1 MGVSFSLARPKQKV
15 SSIRAKISLSGVSIF
30 LYTGRSVET
39 DHWDKKKCF
48 VKSYVG
54 KSTTTLLIQR
64 LKELEIDILTLLDQY
79 KNGKSKMNF
88 IELQSKLTALVDRP
102 DRKKGEPVA
111 KFYQPKETLLGFLDQ
126 FIQDCE
132 SGVRLS
138 PKRQKLKPTSIGSY
152 RTTKGYLLKFQ
163 EQTKKILTLKDFS
176 QSDIDKFSD
185 FLIIDEEF
193 AMNTHAKAMMD
204 LLQIIKYAVKLK
216 KIPAAKMIE
225 LEFDTRREETD
236 SIYLTES
243 EILQLLEIKDFD
255 DPIHEQVRDVFV
267 VGCFTA
273 MRFSDYSTIDPSAIR
288 NNRLE
293 FVQKKTG
300 GKVTIPIHPVVNT
313 ILKKYNNVL
322 PKVPKNNEFNR
333 IIKLVGEKLPC
344 LHVPFIRQ
352 VTYGRELKE
361 IVAMKF
367 SFLQTH
373 TSRRSFCSN
382 EIIKGT
388 DPLIIM
394 SISGHKSH
402 KSFMRYIK
410 VSPDQYADKL
420 DGIWNERYAVSSENK
435 ILI

>member
-15 SSIRAKISLSGVSIF
+15 SSIRAKISVSGVSIF

-64 LKELEIDILTLLDQY
+64 LKELEIDILTLLDRY
-79 KNGKSKMNF
+79 KNGKPKMSF
-88 IELQSKLTALVDRP
+88 IDLQAKLFALVERSDRRAITN
-102 DRKKGEPVA
+102 DKV
-111 KFYQPKETLLGFLDQ
+111 QSNSKETLIGFIDH
-126 FIQDCE
+126 FIKDCE
-132 SGVRLS
+132 FGVRLS
-138 PKRQKLKPTSIGSY
+138 PKRQKLKPSSIGSY
-152 RTTKGYLLKFQ
+152 KTTKGYLLKFQ
-163 EQTKKILTLKDFS
+163 EHTKKVLTLKDFS

-216 KIPAAKMIE
+216 KIPAVKMVE

-243 EILQLLEIKDFD
+243 EILKLLEIKDFD
-255 DPIHEQVRDVFV
+255 DPIHEEVRDVFV

-300 GKVTIPIHPVVNT
+300 GKVTIPIHPVVNSL
-313 ILKKYNNVL
+313 LKKYDNAL

-344 LHVPFIRQ
+344 LHVPFTKQ

-361 IVAMKF
+361 LVDMKYNY
-367 SFLQTH
+367 LQTH
-373 TSRRSFCSN
+373 TARRSFCSN
-382 EIIKGT
+382 EYLKGT

-410 VSPDQYADKL
+410 VSSDQYADKL
-420 DGIWNERYAVSSENK
+420 DDIWNERYSEIIRN
-435 ILI
+435 

>member
-1 MGVSFSLARPKQKV
+1 MGVSFSLARPKQKK
-15 SSIRAKISLSGVSIF
+15 SSIRAKISVSGVSIF
-30 LYTGRSVET
+30 LYTGKSVET

-64 LKELEIDILTLLDQY
+64 LKELEIDILTLLDRY
-79 KNGKSKMNF
+79 KNGKPKLSF
-88 IELQSKLTALVDRP
+88 VDLQSKLAALVERP
-102 DRKKGEPVA
+102 EIKKTTSGLANSPS
-111 KFYQPKETLLGFLDQ
+111 KETLIGFMEL

-138 PKRQKLKPTSIGSY
+138 PKRQKLKPASIGSY
-152 RTTKGYLLKFQ
+152 KTTKGYLMKFQ
-163 EQTKKILTLKDFS
+163 AHTKKVLTLKDFS
-176 QSDIDKFSD
+176 QNDIDKFSD

-216 KIPAAKMIE
+216 KIPAAKMVE

-267 VGCFTA
+267 VGCFTG
-273 MRFSDYSTIDPSAIR
+273 MRFSDYSTIDTNAIR

-293 FVQKKTG
+293 FIQKKTG

-313 ILKKYNNVL
+313 ILKKYNNEL
-322 PKVPKNNEFNR
+322 PKVPRNNEFNR
-333 IIKLVGEKLPC
+333 IIKIVGEKLPC
-344 LHVPFIRQ
+344 LHVPFTRQ

-361 IVAMKF
+361 IIAMKY
-367 SFLQTH
+367 SMISTH
-373 TSRRSFCSN
+373 TSRRSALSN
-382 EIIKGT
+382 EYLKGT

-394 SISGHKSH
+394 SMSGHKSH

-410 VSPDQYADKL
+410 VSGDQFADKL
-420 DGIWNERYAVSSENK
+420 EKIWAERE
-435 ILI
+435 LI

>member
-15 SSIRAKISLSGVSIF
+15 SSIRAKISVSGVSIF

-64 LKELEIDILTLLDQY
+64 LKELEIDILTLLDRY
-79 KNGKSKMNF
+79 KNGKQKMSF
-88 IELQSKLTALVDRP
+88 IDLQSKLVALIERP
-102 DRKKGEPVA
+102 DRKTVMIG
-111 KFYQPKETLLGFLDQ
+111 KFQGMHKDTLIGFIDQ

-138 PKRQKLKPTSIGSY
+138 PKRQKLKPSSIGSY

-163 EQTKKILTLKDFS
+163 EFIKKVLSLSDFS

-193 AMNTHAKAMMD
+193 AMNTHAKSMMD
-204 LLQIIKYAVKLK
+204 LLQIIKYAVKQK
-216 KIPAAKMIE
+216 KIPAAKLVE

-236 SIYLTES
+236 SIYLMEN
-243 EILQLLEIKDFD
+243 EILELLKIKDFD
-255 DPIHEQVRDVFV
+255 DPVHEQVRDVFV

-300 GKVTIPIHPVVNT
+300 GKVTIPIHPVVNS
-313 ILKKYNNVL
+313 ILTKYSNAL

-344 LHVPFIRQ
+344 LNVPFTKQ

-361 IVAMKF
+361 LIDMKYNY
-367 SFLQTH
+367 LQTH
-373 TSRRSFCSN
+373 TARRSFCSN
-382 EIIKGT
+382 EFLKGT
-388 DPLIIM
+388 DIPTIM
-394 SISGHKSH
+394 SISGHKSY
-402 KSFMRYIK
+402 KNFLRYVK
-410 VSPDQYADKL
+410 ASGEEHAEKL
-420 DGIWNERYAVSSENK
+420 EMIWKERYAEIV
-435 ILI
+435 

>member
-15 SSIRAKISLSGVSIF
+15 SSIRAKISVSGVSIF

-79 KNGKSKMNF
+79 KNGKQKMSF
-88 IELQSKLTALVDRP
+88 IDLQSKLVDLIERP
-102 DRKKGEPVA
+102 DRKTVMPG
-111 KFYQPKETLLGFLDQ
+111 KFQGMHKDTLIGFIDH
-126 FIQDCE
+126 FIQECE

-138 PKRQKLKPTSIGSY
+138 PKRQKLKPSSIGSY
-152 RTTKGYLLKFQ
+152 KTTKGYLLKFQ
-163 EQTKKILTLKDFS
+163 EHSNKVLALKDFS

-193 AMNTHAKAMMD
+193 ALNTHAKAMMD

-216 KIPAAKMIE
+216 KIPAAKMVE

-273 MRFSDYSTIDPSAIR
+273 MRFSDYSMIDPSAIR

-300 GKVTIPIHPVVNT
+300 GKVTIPIHPVVDT
-313 ILKKYNNVL
+313 ILKKYDNAL

-344 LHVPFIRQ
+344 LHIPFIKQ

-361 IVAMKF
+361 LVDMKYNY
-367 SFLQTH
+367 LQTH
-373 TSRRSFCSN
+373 TARRSFCSN
-382 EIIKGT
+382 EFLKKT
-388 DPLIIM
+388 DPMIIM

-410 VSPDQYADKL
+410 VTGNQYADQL
-420 DGIWNERYAVSSENK
+420 DDIWNERYSEISSNN
-435 ILI
+435 L

>member
-15 SSIRAKISLSGVSIF
+15 SSIRAKISVSGVSIF

-48 VKSYVG
+48 VKSYIG

-64 LKELEIDILTLLDQY
+64 LKELEIDILTLLDRY
-79 KNGKSKMNF
+79 KNGKPKMSF
-88 IELQSKLTALVDRP
+88 IDLQAKLFALVERSDRRAITN
-102 DRKKGEPVA
+102 DKV
-111 KFYQPKETLLGFLDQ
+111 QSNNKETLIGFIDH
-126 FIQDCE
+126 FIKDCE
-132 SGVRLS
+132 FGVRLS
-138 PKRQKLKPTSIGSY
+138 PKRQKLKPSSIGSY
-152 RTTKGYLLKFQ
+152 KTTKGYLLKFQ
-163 EQTKKILTLKDFS
+163 EHTKKVLTLKDFS

-216 KIPAAKMIE
+216 KIPAVKMVE

-236 SIYLTES
+236 SIYLTEN
-243 EILQLLEIKDFD
+243 EILKLLEIKDFD
-255 DPIHEQVRDVFV
+255 DPIHEEVRDVFV

-300 GKVTIPIHPVVNT
+300 GKVTIPIHPVVNSL
-313 ILKKYNNVL
+313 LKKYDNAL

-344 LHVPFIRQ
+344 LHVPFTKQ

-361 IVAMKF
+361 LVDMKYNY
-367 SFLQTH
+367 LQTH
-373 TSRRSFCSN
+373 TARRSFCSN
-382 EIIKGT
+382 EYLKGT

-410 VSPDQYADKL
+410 VSSDQYADKL
-420 DGIWNERYAVSSENK
+420 DDIWNERYSEIIRN
-435 ILI
+435 

>member
-1 MGVSFSLARPKQKV
+1 MGISFSLARPKQKV
-15 SSIRAKISLSGVSIF
+15 SSIRVKISVSGVSIF
-30 LYTGRSVET
+30 LYTGRSIET

-54 KSTTTLLIQR
+54 KTTTTLLIQR
-64 LKELEIDILTLLDQY
+64 LKELEIDILTLLDRY
-79 KNGKSKMNF
+79 KNGKPKMSF
-88 IELQSKLTALVDRP
+88 IDLQSKLLGLIDRP
-102 DRKKGEPVA
+102 DREANKKDMVNIGH
-111 KFYQPKETLLGFLDQ
+111 KETLIGFIDQ
-126 FIQDCE
+126 FVQDCE
-132 SGVRLS
+132 AGIRLS
-138 PKRQKLKPTSIGSY
+138 PKRQKLKPSSIGSY
-152 RTTKGYLLKFQ
+152 KTTKGYLLKFQ
-163 EQTKKILTLKDFS
+163 EQTKRVLTLKDFF

-193 AMNTHAKAMMD
+193 AMNTHAKSMMD
-204 LLQIIKYAVKLK
+204 LLQIIKYAIKQK
-216 KIPAAKMIE
+216 KIPPAKLVE

-236 SIYLTES
+236 SIYLTEN

-255 DPIHEQVRDVFV
+255 DLVHEQVRDVFV

-300 GKVTIPIHPVVNT
+300 GKVTIPIHPVVNA
-313 ILKKYNNVL
+313 ILKKYDNAL

-344 LHVPFIRQ
+344 LHVPFTKQ

-361 IVAMKF
+361 LVDMKF
-367 SFLQTH
+367 NYLQTH
-373 TSRRSFCSN
+373 TARRSFCSN
-382 EIIKGT
+382 EYLKGT

-394 SISGHKSH
+394 SISGHRSH

-410 VSPDQYADKL
+410 VSGDQFADKL
-420 DGIWNERYAVSSENK
+420 EKIWAERRF
-435 ILI
+435 

>member
-1 MGVSFSLARPKQKV
+1 MGVSFSLARPKQKK
-15 SSIRAKISLSGVSIF
+15 SSIRAKISVSGVSIF
-30 LYTGRSVET
+30 LYTGKSVET

-64 LKELEIDILTLLDQY
+64 LKELEIDILTLLDRY
-79 KNGKSKMNF
+79 KNGKPKLSF
-88 IELQSKLTALVDRP
+88 VDLQSKLAALVERP
-102 DRKKGEPVA
+102 EIKKTTSGLANSPS
-111 KFYQPKETLLGFLDQ
+111 KETLIGFMEL

-138 PKRQKLKPTSIGSY
+138 PKRQKLKPASIGSY
-152 RTTKGYLLKFQ
+152 KTTKGYLMKFQ
-163 EQTKKILTLKDFS
+163 AHTKKVLTLKDFS
-176 QSDIDKFSD
+176 QNDIDKFSD

-204 LLQIIKYAVKLK
+204 LLQIIKYAVKQK
-216 KIPAAKMIE
+216 KIPAAKMVE

-267 VGCFTA
+267 VGCFTG
-273 MRFSDYSTIDPSAIR
+273 MRFSDYSTIDTNAIR

-293 FVQKKTG
+293 FIQKKTG

-313 ILKKYNNVL
+313 ILKKYNNEL
-322 PKVPKNNEFNR
+322 PKVPRNNEFNR
-333 IIKLVGEKLPC
+333 IIKIVGEKLPC
-344 LHVPFIRQ
+344 LHVPFTRQ

-361 IVAMKF
+361 IIAMKY
-367 SFLQTH
+367 SMISTH
-373 TSRRSFCSN
+373 TSRRSALSN
-382 EIIKGT
+382 EYLKGT

-394 SISGHKSH
+394 SMSGHKSH

-410 VSPDQYADKL
+410 VSGDQFADKL
-420 DGIWNERYAVSSENK
+420 EKIWAEREFISN
-435 ILI
+435 

>member
-15 SSIRAKISLSGVSIF
+15 SSIRAKISVSGVSLF

-54 KSTTTLLIQR
+54 KATTTLLIQR
-64 LKELEIDILTLLDQY
+64 LKELEIEILTLLDQF
-79 KNGKSKMNF
+79 KNGKPKMSF
-88 IELQSKLTALVDRP
+88 ADFQAKLAALVEHADKT
-102 DRKKGEPVA
+102 RKG
-111 KFYQPKETLLGFLDQ
+111 QSTPKETLIGFIDQ

-132 SGVRLS
+132 TGVRLS
-138 PKRQKLKPTSIGSY
+138 LKRQKLKPTSIGSY
-152 RTTKGYLLKFQ
+152 KTTKGNLLKFQ
-163 EQTKKILTLKDFS
+163 EHTQTILTLKDFD

-193 AMNTHAKAMMD
+193 AMNTHAKTMMD

-216 KIPAAKMIE
+216 KMPAAKLVE

-236 SIYLTES
+236 SIYLTED
-243 EILQLLEIKDFD
+243 EIVQLLEIKDFD
-255 DPIHEQVRDVFV
+255 DPVHEQVRDVFV

-313 ILKKYNNVL
+313 ILKKYDNAL

-344 LHVPFIRQ
+344 LHVPFTKQ
-352 VTYGRELKE
+352 VTYGRELKGL
-361 IVAMKF
+361 VDMKF
-367 SFLQTH
+367 NYLQTH
-373 TSRRSFCSN
+373 TARRSFCSN
-382 EIIKGT
+382 EYLKGT

-394 SISGHKSH
+394 SISGHRSH

-410 VSPDQYADKL
+410 VSGDQFADKL
-420 DGIWNERYAVSSENK
+420 EKIWEERGV
-435 ILI
+435 

>member
-15 SSIRAKISLSGVSIF
+15 SSIRAKISVSGVSVF

-64 LKELEIDILTLLDQY
+64 LKELEIDILTLLDRY
-79 KNGKSKMNF
+79 KNGKPKMSF
-88 IELQSKLTALVDRP
+88 IDLQAKLFALVDQS
-102 DRKKGEPVA
+102 DRKANTNDKV
-111 KFYQPKETLLGFLDQ
+111 QSINKETLIGFIDH
-126 FIQDCE
+126 FIKDCE
-132 SGVRLS
+132 FGVRLS
-138 PKRQKLKPTSIGSY
+138 PKRQKLKPSSIGSY
-152 RTTKGYLLKFQ
+152 KTTKGYLLKFQ
-163 EQTKKILTLKDFS
+163 EHTKKVLTLKDFS

-216 KIPAAKMIE
+216 KIPAVKMVE

-243 EILQLLEIKDFD
+243 EILKLLEIKDFD
-255 DPIHEQVRDVFV
+255 DPIHEEVRDVFV

-300 GKVTIPIHPVVNT
+300 GKVTIPIHPVVNSL
-313 ILKKYNNVL
+313 LKKYDNAL

-344 LHVPFIRQ
+344 LHVPFTKQ

-361 IVAMKF
+361 LVDMKYNY
-367 SFLQTH
+367 LQTH
-373 TSRRSFCSN
+373 TARRSFCSN
-382 EIIKGT
+382 EYLKGT

-410 VSPDQYADKL
+410 VSSDQYADKL
-420 DGIWNERYAVSSENK
+420 DDIWNERYSEIIRN
-435 ILI
+435 

>member
-1 MGVSFSLARPKQKV
+1 MGVSFSLSRPKQKV
-15 SSIRAKISLSGVSIF
+15 SSIRAKISVSGVSIF

-39 DHWDKKKCF
+39 KNWDKKKCF

-54 KSTTTLLIQR
+54 KNTTTLLIQR
-64 LKELEIDILTLLDQY
+64 LKELEIDILTLLDRY
-79 KNGKSKMNF
+79 KNGKPKMSF
-88 IELQSKLTALVDRP
+88 IDLQSKLFGLIDRS
-102 DRKKGEPVA
+102 DRKASKKDKVNSGHNEI
-111 KFYQPKETLLGFLDQ
+111 LID
-126 FIQDCE
+126 FIDHFVQDCE
-132 SGVRLS
+132 AGVRLS
-138 PKRQKLKPTSIGSY
+138 PKRQRLKPSSIGSY
-152 RTTKGYLLKFQ
+152 KTTKGYLLKFQ
-163 EQTKKILTLKDFS
+163 EQTKKVLTLKDFS

-204 LLQIIKYAVKLK
+204 FLQIIKYAVKQK
-216 KIPAAKMIE
+216 KIPAAKLVE

-236 SIYLTES
+236 SIYLTEN
-243 EILQLLEIKDFD
+243 EILELLEIKDFD
-255 DPIHEQVRDVFV
+255 DPVHEQVRDVFV

-300 GKVTIPIHPVVNT
+300 GKVTIPIHPVVNA
-313 ILKKYNNVL
+313 ILKKYDNTL

-333 IIKLVGEKLPC
+333 IIKLVGERLPC
-344 LHVPFIRQ
+344 LHVPFTKQ

-361 IVAMKF
+361 LVDMKF
-367 SFLQTH
+367 NYLQTH
-373 TSRRSFCSN
+373 TARRSFCSN
-382 EIIKGT
+382 EYLKGT

-394 SISGHKSH
+394 SISGHRSH

-410 VSPDQYADKL
+410 VSGDQFADKL
-420 DGIWNERYAVSSENK
+420 EKIWEERRAN
-435 ILI
+435 

>member
-15 SSIRAKISLSGVSIF
+15 SSIRAKISVSGASIF

-39 DHWDKKKCF
+39 DHWDRKKCF

-64 LKELEIDILTLLDQY
+64 LKELEIDILTLLDRY
-79 KNGKSKMNF
+79 KNGKPKLSF
-88 IELQSKLTALVDRP
+88 VDLQSKLSALVDLP
-102 DRKKGEPVA
+102 NRKTDALGKANGIH
-111 KFYQPKETLLGFLDQ
+111 KETLMGFIDQ
-126 FIQDCE
+126 FVQDCE
-132 SGVRLS
+132 TGVRLS
-138 PKRQKLKPTSIGSY
+138 PKRQKLKPSSINSY
-152 RTTKGYLLKFQ
+152 QTTKGYLKKFQ
-163 EQTKKILTLKDFS
+163 EQSKKELTLKDFS

-193 AMNTHAKAMMD
+193 AMNTHAKSMMD

-216 KIPAAKMIE
+216 KIPAAKMVE

-236 SIYLTES
+236 SIYLTED

-255 DPIHEQVRDVFV
+255 DPVHEKVRDVFV
-267 VGCFTA
+267 VGCFTG
-273 MRFSDYSTIDPSAIR
+273 MRYSDYSSIDIKAIR

-300 GKVTIPIHPVVNT
+300 GKVTIPIHPVVNM
-313 ILKKYNNVL
+313 ILKKYDNAL

-333 IIKLVGEKLPC
+333 IIKLVGEKLVC
-344 LHVPFIRQ
+344 LHIPFTKQ

-361 IVAMKF
+361 LVSMKF
-367 SFLQTH
+367 NYLQTH
-373 TSRRSFCSN
+373 TARRSFCSN
-382 EIIKGT
+382 EFLKKT
-388 DPLIIM
+388 DPMIIM

-410 VSPDQYADKL
+410 VTGDQYADQL
-420 DGIWNERYAVSSENK
+420 EEIWANRN
-435 ILI
+435 